1 MRLVCKSDR
10 FLQKKFQST
19 HPRGVRRHEN
29 GSSISLYL
37 FQSTHPHGVRH
48 ELGSIERFLKSFNP
62 RTHMGCDAHRFLRAR
77 LWRCFN
83 PRTHMGCD
91 LSVIGYTRSR
101 KSFNPRTHMGCDAE
115 VAGQDGPHRVS
126 IHAPTWGA
134 TQMMMRLIRQ
144 RLFQSTHP
152 HGVRP
157 GLRRCRSAPSTC
169 FNPRTHM
176 GCDVDVPST
185 KCDSLFQSTHPHGVR
200 LIFSKYLNIILQKY
214 INCEQHANF

>member
-101 KSFNPRTHMGCDAE
+101 KSFNPRTHMGCDPTITARIE
-115 VAGQDGPHRVS
+115 ILRVS

-134 TQMMMRLIRQ
+134 TGFQLSSMTCD
-144 RLFQSTHP
+144 LFQSTHP
-152 HGVRP
+152 HGVRRVLAP
-157 GLRRCRSAPSTC
+157 GMAHKDVSIHAPTWGATHIQQISEYHITKVHYLRIICKFLNTYV
-169 FNPRTHM
+169 NLM
-176 GCDVDVPST
+176 G
-185 KCDSLFQSTHPHGVR
+185 
-200 LIFSKYLNIILQKY
+200 I
-214 INCEQHANF
+214 